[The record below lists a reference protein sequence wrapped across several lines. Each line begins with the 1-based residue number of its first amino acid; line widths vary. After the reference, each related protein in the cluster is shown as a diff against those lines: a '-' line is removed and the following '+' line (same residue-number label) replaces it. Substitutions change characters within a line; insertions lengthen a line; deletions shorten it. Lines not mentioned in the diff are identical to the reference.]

1 MICSRCEAAQKQ
13 RPSDPAARRT
23 ASAFGSERVSG
34 VICDRC
40 GALLPLDSTE
50 NLLAKLSQLARF
62 GLAAEGRPL
71 LESSREGR

>member
-1 MICSRCEAAQKQ
+1 MMCSRCEEAQKQ
-13 RPSDPAARRT
+13 RPSGPGARTT
-23 ASAFGSERVSG
+23 ASAFGSDRVSG

-71 LESSREGR
+71 LESSHESR